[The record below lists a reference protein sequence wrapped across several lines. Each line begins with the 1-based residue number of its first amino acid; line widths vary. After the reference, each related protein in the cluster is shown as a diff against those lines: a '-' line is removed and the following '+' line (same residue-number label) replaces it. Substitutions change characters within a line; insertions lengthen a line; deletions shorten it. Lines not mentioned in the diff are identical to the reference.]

1 VIELSIR
8 LEWFPC
14 APSYG
19 KRRMGVCGYE
29 FFWDRILLYEFRF
42 RDSQIESRKNLSLV
56 WA

>member
-29 FFWDRILLYEFRF
+29 FFWDRILLYEF
-42 RDSQIESRKNLSLV
+42 
-56 WA
+56 